1 MQQHVIDGKTYT
13 IGRLPASQAIK
24 AALVIAKW
32 QGRLLQKVA
41 PLAANRDDVEEQA
54 RASGVMVE
62 QRALMLLDSEYTE
75 HVWLPL
81 LGICLLDGHPVTQTM
96 DAAFNGAS
104 LPTLLQLHDVAKEAS
119 CGPFVAGLGK
129 MA

>member
-1 MQQHVIDGKTYT
+1 MQHVIDGKTYT
-13 IGRLPASQAIK
+13 IGRLPAGQAIK

-32 QGRLLQKVA
+32 QGRLLQKLA
-41 PLAANRDDVEEQA
+41 PLVGNRDNQEAQA
-54 RASGVMVE
+54 RAAGVMVE
-62 QRALMLLDSEYTE
+62 HRGLMLLDSEYTE

-81 LGICLLDGHPVTQTM
+81 LGICMLDGHPVTQTM
-96 DAAFNGAS
+96 DAAFAGAS
-104 LPTLLQLHDVAKEAS
+104 LPTLLALHDAAKESS

>member
-1 MQQHVIDGKTYT
+1 MQHVIDGKTYT
-13 IGRLPASQAIK
+13 IGRLPAGQAIK

-32 QGRLLQKVA
+32 QGRLLQKLA
-41 PLAANRDDVEEQA
+41 PLVGNRDDQEAQA
-54 RASGVMVE
+54 RAAGVMVE
-62 QRALMLLDSEYTE
+62 HRGLMLLDSEYTE

-81 LGICLLDGHPVTQTM
+81 LGICMLDGHPVTQTM
-96 DAAFNGAS
+96 DAAFAGAS
-104 LPTLLQLHDVAKEAS
+104 LPTLLALHDVAKESS

>member
-1 MQQHVIDGKTYT
+1 MQHVIDGKTYT
-13 IGRLPASQAIK
+13 IGRLPAGQAIK

-32 QGRLLQKVA
+32 QGRLLQKLA
-41 PLAANRDDVEEQA
+41 PLAANRDDTEAQA
-54 RASGVMVE
+54 HGAGVMVE
-62 QRALMLLDSEYTE
+62 HRASMLLDSEYTE

-81 LGICLLDGHPVTQTM
+81 LGICMLDGHPVTQTM
-96 DAAFNGAS
+96 DAAFAGAS
-104 LPTLLQLHDVAKEAS
+104 LPTLLALHDAAKESS